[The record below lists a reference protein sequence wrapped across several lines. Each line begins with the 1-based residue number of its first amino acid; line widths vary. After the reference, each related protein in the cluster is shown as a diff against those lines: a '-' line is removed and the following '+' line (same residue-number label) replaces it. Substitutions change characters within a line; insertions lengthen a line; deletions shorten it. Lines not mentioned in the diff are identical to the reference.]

1 MELSYALAR
10 AVAELNQRRLIYRPV
25 NIAGLS
31 FPDRQAL
38 VAFLAGPTTSGTPE
52 RAGQQY
58 RSAAREV
65 QRLER
70 GDIRLTDRQRY
81 RLEGYA
87 ARLRGRRVSV
97 LMSACIRVS
106 SEKRCRW
113 RERMRATITEADLG
127 SPEEFTDA
135 FFDAYGIAGPV
146 MVDDFDLLT
155 IQLL

>member
-1 MELSYALAR
+1 MGLSYALAR
-10 AVAELNQRRLIYRPV
+10 AVAVMNSRRLIYRPV

-38 VAFLAGPTTSGTPE
+38 VAFLAGPTLSGTPE

-87 ARLRGRRVSV
+87 ARLRGLRVSV

-106 SEKRCRW
+106 SERKCRW
-113 RERMRATITEADLG
+113 RERMRATITEGDLG
-127 SPEEFTDA
+127 DPTEFADA

-146 MVDDFDLLT
+146 RVDDVVELT
-155 IQLL
+155 IQRL